1 MGSELAYLQIPAVSL
16 PCSCSSGQE
25 TLYAMAESPDLC
37 AGVVKSI
44 AELLLQLLT
53 EDRAVWYR
61 ASVPGAWGGVVRIRS
76 LIST

>member
-1 MGSELAYLQIPAVSL
+1 
-16 PCSCSSGQE
+16 
-25 TLYAMAESPDLC
+25 MAESPDLC

-44 AELLLQLLT
+44 TELLLQLLT